1 MQKEGLYSL
10 WILSSCQAPGDM
22 LNIPT
27 PAAWKTAHPFCP
39 FMENNIFLGNCSI
52 HQHLSKYPFPLDQCM
67 KVMSNDKEGHTCAD
81 HKEKQFADCCF
92 SITGSATSRMS
103 APDPSCHTSWP
114 AHPSGPPQTS
124 AYVGCGGGLL
134 LLSCHISNTFI
145 Y

>member
-1 MQKEGLYSL
+1 MLLQAGSGLVSPKTAGRLSRIARRPTPTAHWGEWPTTIFSLPRESGSLTQAKGFEDQHSKVQSEPVQKEGLYSL

-67 KVMSNDKEGHTCAD
+67 KVMSNDKEGH
-81 HKEKQFADCCF
+81 
-92 SITGSATSRMS
+92 
-103 APDPSCHTSWP
+103 
-114 AHPSGPPQTS
+114 
-124 AYVGCGGGLL
+124 
-134 LLSCHISNTFI
+134 N
-145 Y
+145 